1 MKKIVVMYLFDEI
14 LWYFKIGVKF
24 FWKKRFIEVFVVLW
38 YYIIRVIRESDVLRY
53 MKNRVN
59 ESGSMFFKISISKIL
74 LILI

>member
-1 MKKIVVMYLFDEI
+1 MKKIVVMDLFDEI

-24 FWKKRFIEVFVVLW
+24 FWKKRFIEVFLVLW